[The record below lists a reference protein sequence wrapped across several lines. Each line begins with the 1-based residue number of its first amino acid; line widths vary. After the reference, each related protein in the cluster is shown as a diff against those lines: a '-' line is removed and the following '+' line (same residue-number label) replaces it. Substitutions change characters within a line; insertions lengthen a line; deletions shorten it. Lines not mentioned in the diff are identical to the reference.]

1 MEDCS
6 KWVDHLTWCICI
18 NMERVGFRRSPQAAD
33 QCSWWPDWETSPN
46 SSCTY
51 DEAVPT
57 NETGHREEDLELILS
72 MPLFEDSS
80 NTGPNAVHYSLSILV
95 NWKCDCCV
103 WWNLLEC
110 YGWVSTDRWM
120 CSEHYLLFRNEQRF
134 RWSHVYQ
141 VHWAL
146 GQSLGPRAVT
156 WPSGSYLALGQS
168 LTSLPWLNFCFA
180 REFEC
185 RPNVN
190 LARIFQFAYWPV
202 SCAHVSSWCVI
213 CGLVRNLIPMWL
225 S

>member
-110 YGWVSTDRWM
+110 YGWVSTDRSIDVQWTL
-120 CSEHYLLFRNEQRF
+120 S
-134 RWSHVYQ
+134 
-141 VHWAL
+141 AL
-146 GQSLGPRAVT
+146 SKWTEIQMKSCLPSPLGPGAVT
-156 WPSGSYLALGQS
+156 WPSGSHLALRQLLG
-168 LTSLPWLNFCFA
+168 PWAVTDLSA
-180 REFEC
+180 MAEFLLC
-185 RPNVN
+185 
-190 LARIFQFAYWPV
+190 
-202 SCAHVSSWCVI
+202 
-213 CGLVRNLIPMWL
+213 
-225 S
+225 